1 MKKRIIYALAFMLGI
16 LFPALSGNQHQVSP
30 VVHTDQDTV
39 RSFSS
44 RSLSSSVTKP
54 EVIPPSP
61 QMESFQTFT
70 DIPVSYATGV
80 PDVSIPLY
88 TLKSGSIEIPIVLRY
103 HTHNVKPH
111 MALSTNVALG
121 WSVEY
126 GGTLSRSIVG
136 VPDENLQTVNQS
148 KSYSES
154 SMSDYSDLYSASHNT
169 GVDLQSDHFHYSMPT
184 GEGGRFFLERKSWSG
199 SFADRYDCWL
209 YPNTE
214 TRVDAAFDSSNAF
227 GTFTLTDRYGLQC
240 QYGNG
245 YVEYPEAY
253 YSTGGYSA
261 WMLKKVSDPKTGRS
275 VDYTYT
281 AYSDLEAERLENT
294 FGASAASLY
303 DEDPRSSLNS
313 GVQYENTSM
322 HGEQA
327 HCDHMYD
334 WETTYLDN
342 NCLGAKRKDY
352 SMGEVKGYRSWKPA
366 TISDGHTTVTFN
378 YVSSTDNR
386 IASIQVKSGGTVV
399 KTITFNTSVA
409 NGVPLLNSISMTGKS
424 GSTAQTY
431 SFDYN
436 NAWSSN
442 APDFWGFATN
452 RTASPYSGCYTQQQT
467 LSYLQM
473 NGSLQ
478 GGYDLHVSGNPGQP
492 ATTTLGT
499 HDFSGSVHS
508 TCYLLTRITY
518 PTGGYSSL
526 NYENGKYLDGNS
538 AKTGGSPRVKSIT
551 DYPTTGASRTRTFT
565 YQTGKTDL
573 YPGTLALYLN
583 AHQQVD
589 GSYSGRTISTTR
601 SYGNT
606 PHFGLDIDV
615 YYPQVDVTH
624 TDGTSSFKE
633 VYTYNTAQEHT
644 YGILFMLNQY
654 QRYYVKNFFNN
665 PLKGKLLKKQVYD
678 SSSNLKQEEAY
689 TYSTSVRRSINNQL
703 TLC

>member
-16 LFPALSGNQHQVSP
+16 LFPALSGNQRQVSP

-136 VPDENLQTVNQS
+136 TPDENLSTVVSS
-148 KSYSES
+148 KSYNES
-154 SMSDYSDLYSASHNT
+154 TMSDYSDLYSASHNT

-199 SFADRYDCWL
+199 SFAGRYDCWL

-253 YSTGGYSA
+253 YSSGGYSA

-313 GVQYENTSM
+313 GVQYENTLM
-322 HGEQA
+322 HGEQS

-431 SFDYN
+431 SFGYN
-436 NAWSSN
+436 SAWSSN

-452 RTASPYSGCYTQQQT
+452 RTASPYSGCYTQI
-467 LSYLQM
+467 
-473 NGSLQ
+473 GRA
-478 GGYDLHVSGNPGQP
+478 HV
-492 ATTTLGT
+492 
-499 HDFSGSVHS
+499 
-508 TCYLLTRITY
+508 
-518 PTGGYSSL
+518 
-526 NYENGKYLDGNS
+526 
-538 AKTGGSPRVKSIT
+538 
-551 DYPTTGASRTRTFT
+551 
-565 YQTGKTDL
+565 
-573 YPGTLALYLN
+573 
-583 AHQQVD
+583 
-589 GSYSGRTISTTR
+589 
-601 SYGNT
+601 
-606 PHFGLDIDV
+606 
-615 YYPQVDVTH
+615 
-624 TDGTSSFKE
+624 
-633 VYTYNTAQEHT
+633 
-644 YGILFMLNQY
+644 
-654 QRYYVKNFFNN
+654 
-665 PLKGKLLKKQVYD
+665 
-678 SSSNLKQEEAY
+678 
-689 TYSTSVRRSINNQL
+689 
-703 TLC
+703 